1 MGILWVLEW
10 TPRTNGQVRE
20 TAVPMKKSWSLGHSI
35 CQTQPGDKNVVVRLL
50 LFSQQEDISKI
61 TWQKFQTQTHG
72 YVLNLNQRY
81 NLCNCMDTHTVTL
94 CVFNMPRVTPHRHW
108 TIAGLV
114 LSNVKQD
121 SSDGKSGNL
130 VVWPKPWSFSVVL
143 GGYTT
148 HLYWDYNQPS

>member
-61 TWQKFQTQTHG
+61 TWQKLQTQTHG

-94 CVFNMPRVTPHRHW
+94 CVFNMPRLTPHRHW

-114 LSNVKQD
+114 LKQCQFRTPWEIWQT
-121 SSDGKSGNL
+121 G
-130 VVWPKPWSFSVVL
+130 WSFSVVL